1 MYDVLILN
9 GQIIDGS
16 GKPKFMGDVAVRGG
30 KIIRI
35 GQLQR
40 EKSTKVIWAENRIV
54 APGFIDSHSHS
65 DLYIF
70 EQPMAPQKIM
80 QGVTTENIGLDGM
93 SVAPIAEKDIP
104 VWRTHLSGL
113 AGNPNIKW
121 NWQSLADYFDRI
133 DALPTAINITAYVG
147 LGTIRLNVMGM
158 TNRNAKV
165 NEISRMKKIAAQ
177 AMEQGARGIS
187 AGLIYP
193 PSQYQSLQE
202 IVEIAKVVREYD
214 GIFDV
219 HMRNESDS
227 ILEAI
232 QEVNEIGRISKI
244 PVHITHFKIRGKKN
258 WGRSKQ
264 ALELLDKMRQD
275 GLDVT
280 MSQYPYTAGSTML
293 HAVIPPWYHAQG
305 PDKLLQR
312 LREQQEPIKR
322 DIRERMDWE
331 NFAATVGWDNIL
343 VSSVERVVNKKYEG
357 KSIAEVAEMQGL
369 DDPADAALDLLAAED
384 LAVGMINFGLNEDDV
399 IAIMKHPTVSFI
411 TDGLI
416 GGGTPHPRVYGTY
429 PRILGRYVRDQRV
442 LSLEEAIR
450 KMTSLPAQNLRLKT
464 KGMIAENYDA
474 DITVFDPNT
483 IIDNST
489 YENPKQFPTGI
500 DWVIVNGQTVVEHG
514 VQTGATPGRTIR
526 TR

>member
-1 MYDVLILN
+1 
-9 GQIIDGS
+9 
-16 GKPKFMGDVAVRGG
+16 
-30 KIIRI
+30 
-35 GQLQR
+35 
-40 EKSTKVIWAENRIV
+40 
-54 APGFIDSHSHS
+54 
-65 DLYIF
+65 
-70 EQPMAPQKIM
+70 M
-80 QGVTTENIGLDGM
+80 QGVTTENFGLDGM

-113 AGNPNIKW
+113 GGNPDIEW
-121 NWQSLADYFDRI
+121 NWRSLADYFDRI
-133 DALPTAINITAYVG
+133 DALPIAINITAYVG

-158 TNRNAKV
+158 TDRDANV

-177 AMEQGARGIS
+177 AMEEGARGIS

-214 GIFDV
+214 GILDV

-227 ILEAI
+227 IFEAMHEI
-232 QEVNEIGRISKI
+232 DEIGRISKI
-244 PVHITHFKIRGKKN
+244 PVHITHFKIRGKNN

-264 ALELLDKMRQD
+264 ALELLDKMRQK

-280 MSQYPYTAGSTML
+280 ISQYPYTAGSTML

-305 PDKLLQR
+305 PNQLLQM
-312 LREQQEPIKR
+312 LHEQKEPIKK
-322 DIRERMDWE
+322 DIRSRMDWE

-343 VSSVERVVNKKYEG
+343 VSSVESVVNKKYEG
-357 KSIAEVAEMQGL
+357 KSIAKIADMQGL
-369 DDPADAALDLLAAED
+369 DDPAEAALALLAEEN
-384 LAVGMINFGLNEDDV
+384 LAVSMINFGLHEDDV
-399 IAIMKHPTVSFI
+399 ITIMKHPKVSFI

-429 PRILGRYVRDQRV
+429 PRILGRYVRRQRV
-442 LSLEEAIR
+442 LTLEEAIR

-464 KGMIAENYDA
+464 KGMIVENYDA
-474 DITVFDPNT
+474 DITIFNPNT

-489 YENPKQFPTGI
+489 YENPKQYPTGI
-500 DWVIVNGQTVVEHG
+500 DWVIVNGQTVVENG
-514 VQTGATPGRTIR
+514 AQTGATPGRTIR